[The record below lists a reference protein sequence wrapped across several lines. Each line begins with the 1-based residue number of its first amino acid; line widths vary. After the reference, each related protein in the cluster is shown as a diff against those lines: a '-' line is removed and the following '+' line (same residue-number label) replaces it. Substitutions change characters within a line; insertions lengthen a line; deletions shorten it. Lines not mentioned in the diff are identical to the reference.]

1 MISVTT
7 IFRILLFSAI
17 CSVTVPPGAVAY
29 LLTETPALEEQ
40 VKAGTLPPVEERIPE
55 MPLVVDLEAQGKRF
69 GRHGG
74 SLRTIVSRAKD
85 IRYMVVYGYARLV
98 GYNEKF
104 ELVPDILRAVD
115 VDAEG
120 AVYTFHLRPGHRWSD
135 GHPFTTEDFR
145 YFWEDVANN
154 PDLTPAGPPVALLV
168 DGQKP
173 EVEVIDTETIRFRW
187 HKRNPRFLGLLAQ
200 PRPPFIYRPAHFL
213 KQFHEKYGDPEKIAA
228 WMAEENVRNWAAL
241 HNRKDSMYKN
251 DVVDLPTLQPWMNK
265 TEPPA
270 TRFVMPRNPFFHRID
285 SLGRQL
291 PYLDELVV
299 SIAEN
304 SLIPAKSISGETD
317 LQARGLSF
325 SDITSLKTGEER
337 NRYSTRLWPIG
348 TGSNFALY
356 PNLNASDPVWRAVFR
371 DARVRRALSLGVNRD
386 DINKTFFFG
395 LARVGNNTLLPS
407 SPLYKEEYQ
416 ERWATYDPAQANKLL
431 DEAGLAERDEN
442 GTRLLPDG
450 RPMEIILET
459 AGESAQDT
467 DVLQLVEEA
476 WAKIGVKIFIKP
488 STRQIMRNRAY
499 SGAALMTLWSGW
511 NNATATADMDP
522 IELVPVAQ
530 ENLAWPKW
538 GQYHQTKGASGEKPD
553 MPEANDLLSL
563 YKKWETAGSTAERAV
578 IWARMLEIHVDQ
590 QFVIGLIS
598 AVSQPVVVADRLKN
612 VPITGLYSWSPGAHF
627 GLYRP
632 DQFWFAAEEDQAG
645 QQGAVPTPEQTM
657 AR

>member
-1 MISVTT
+1 MTDIS
-7 IFRILLFSAI
+7 FMLRILLIAAFLGVNGPSA
-17 CSVTVPPGAVAY
+17 ALAY
-29 LLTETPALEEQ
+29 LLSETPGLEDQ

-55 MPLVVDLEAQGKRF
+55 TPLVVDLEGPGKSF

-74 SLRTIVSRAKD
+74 SLRTIVARAKD

-115 VDAEG
+115 VDEDG

-135 GHPFTTEDFR
+135 GHPFTSEDFR

-154 PDLTPAGPPVALLV
+154 QALTPAGPPVALLV

-173 EVEVIDTETIRFRW
+173 IVEIIDTYTVQYRW
-187 HKRNPRFLGLLAQ
+187 HKPNPRFLGLLAQ
-200 PRPPFIYRPAHFL
+200 PRPPFIYRPAHYL
-213 KQFHEKYGDPEKIAA
+213 KQFHEKYGDPDKIAA
-228 WMAEENVRNWAAL
+228 WMAEENVRDWAPL
-241 HNRKDSMYKN
+241 HNRKDNMYNN

-270 TRFVMPRNPFFHRID
+270 TRFVMPRNPYFHRID

-337 NRYSTRLWPIG
+337 NNYKTRLWPIG

-356 PNLNASDPVWRAVFR
+356 PNLNTNDPVWRAVFR
-371 DARVRRALSLGVNRD
+371 DVRVRRALSMAVNRD

-395 LARVGNNTLLPS
+395 LARTGNNTVLPS
-407 SPLYKEEYQ
+407 SPLYKEDFQ
-416 ERWATYDPAQANKLL
+416 TRWADYEPDQANALL
-431 DEAGLAERDEN
+431 DEAGLAERDEK

-476 WAKIGVKIFIKP
+476 WGKIGVRVFVKP
-488 STRQIMRNRAY
+488 STRQILRNRAY

-511 NNATATADMDP
+511 NNAIATPDMDP

-538 GQYHQTKGASGEKPD
+538 GQYHQTKGASGEAPD
-553 MPEANDLLSL
+553 TPEAKELLAL
-563 YKKWETAGSTAERAV
+563 YKQWENATSEAERTR
-578 IWARMLEIHVDQ
+578 IWDRLLEIHADQ

-598 AVSQPVVVADRLKN
+598 AVAQPVVVSDRLRN
-612 VPITGLYSWSPGAHF
+612 VPPTGLYSWSPGAHF

-632 DQFWFAAEEDQAG
+632 DQFWFAQEALGATAEPAKGG
-645 QQGAVPTPEQTM
+645 Q
-657 AR
+657 